1 MNKMFYRL
9 VTGVFLTGAVLMV
22 QAQKSDAK
30 SRQILDAVAKNYKA
44 KKNSYF
50 KFSYGT
56 GANGKV
62 SKTETG
68 IFYSTPSQYK
78 LKIMGTEQIFDGSK
92 VYNISEEDQEVTIAK
107 ANGAEMMFSPTNY
120 LETYK
125 SEYNTTY
132 AGKKA
137 VNGVQADLIK
147 LTPVKA
153 NGLKA
158 VYIFVDQPKHQ
169 ILKIEQYSSDN
180 SVAVIAVKE
189 YKANQNLSSGMF
201 NFNRNN
207 YKNYII
213 TEL

>member
-1 MNKMFYRL
+1 MNKVFYRL
-9 VTGVFLTGAVLMV
+9 VSGVFLTGAVLMV

-30 SRQILDAVAKNYKA
+30 SRQILDAVAQNYKA

-50 KFSYGT
+50 KFTYGT

-92 VYNISEEDQEVTIAK
+92 VYNISDEDQEVTIAK
-107 ANGAEMMFSPTNY
+107 ANNSEMMFSPTNY
-120 LETYK
+120 LQNYK
-125 SEYNTTY
+125 SEYHTSY

-158 VYIFVDQPKHQ
+158 VYIFVNAPKHQ
-169 ILKIEQYSSDN
+169 ILKIEQHSTDN
-180 SVAVIAVKE
+180 SVAVIAVRE

-201 NFNRNN
+201 TFNRNN